1 MLARLARTLPQG
13 DDLRFEPKWDGF
25 RTIAFRDGESVDLR
39 SRNHRPLG
47 RYFPEI
53 VVGLEAL
60 GAAEVVIDGE
70 LLARVGDQFD
80 FSALLS
86 RLHPAAS
93 RVERL
98 RHETPALYVA
108 FDVLAVGT
116 EDLRLLPFGERR
128 RVLESLP
135 LSSTVLTRT
144 PSTSDIAVA
153 ERWLDQAPGSG
164 VDGVMVKD
172 VRAPYLSGKR
182 AMTKV
187 KRQRTADCVVAGF
200 RWLPDRP
207 EVASLLLGL
216 HDNEDQLRHVGVASS
231 FTRDLRRTL
240 LKELAPLVTMLEGHP
255 WELGYGLEGGPIGR
269 LQGVA
274 GRWTPEFGYEWVPL
288 RPERVCEVIYEHVES
303 GRLRHPARFLRWRP
317 DRDAATCTI
326 DQFVTTTSGAALA

>member
-1 MLARLARTLPQG
+1 MLARLARTLPEG

-25 RTIAFRDGESVDLR
+25 RTIAFRDGQSVDLR

-144 PSTSDIAVA
+144 PSTSD
-153 ERWLDQAPGSG
+153 
-164 VDGVMVKD
+164 
-172 VRAPYLSGKR
+172 
-182 AMTKV
+182 
-187 KRQRTADCVVAGF
+187 
-200 RWLPDRP
+200 
-207 EVASLLLGL
+207 
-216 HDNEDQLRHVGVASS
+216 
-231 FTRDLRRTL
+231 
-240 LKELAPLVTMLEGHP
+240 
-255 WELGYGLEGGPIGR
+255 
-269 LQGVA
+269 
-274 GRWTPEFGYEWVPL
+274 
-288 RPERVCEVIYEHVES
+288 
-303 GRLRHPARFLRWRP
+303 
-317 DRDAATCTI
+317 
-326 DQFVTTTSGAALA
+326 